1 MIRHALELRPF
12 LIEKVTLEF
21 NKECR
26 NRIRRKREI
35 PLCLY
40 EESLLSEKDCKV
52 IQLMDKVL
60 VDLEEALRMLEGD
73 AQSRV
78 RKGGR
83 IEAYGNM

>member
-1 MIRHALELRPF
+1 VLAAPS
-12 LIEKVTLEF
+12 
-21 NKECR
+21 
-26 NRIRRKREI
+26 
-35 PLCLY
+35 LC
-40 EESLLSEKDCKV
+40 EDSLLSEKDWKV
-52 IQLMDKVL
+52 IKLMDKVL